1 VGVMQIN
8 SLQCKLEQER
18 KNLNS
23 QVYDLERKLD
33 MFRQELTVAKST
45 LSVKDSEVAALKN
58 NLDELEEL
66 REMKEVLVLLFLF
79 SFWLECH
86 RHSLSVY
93 NFFL

>member
-1 VGVMQIN
+1 MQIS

-23 QVYDLERKLD
+23 QAYDLERKLD

-66 REMKEVLVLLFLF
+66 REMKEVLVLILF

-86 RHSLSVY
+86 GHSL
-93 NFFL
+93 